1 MTLDLARIL
10 ACARAYHALHGRWP
24 TQRAGEIGGLP
35 GTTWSLVDQALRFG
49 YMGLAGG
56 SSLARLL
63 ASKCRSMR
71 GSSALDEHQIMAW
84 ADAYRAKH
92 GRWPTSNSGRLDG
105 APRETWKAID
115 AALRLG
121 RRRLVGG
128 SSLALLLAARR
139 GARRRGRAVGKRLG
153 GGHRR
158 LSLGQILRFADRH
171 HRRHGRWPT
180 QRSGAIDDLPG
191 LTWLAV
197 EQALR
202 EGHRGLPKGWSLSR
216 LLSEL
221 RGVSPARAH
230 RLTVRQVLAW
240 ADVYHGRLGRW
251 PSRKSGPIDGAA
263 EITWNLVDQAFRFGR
278 HGLVGG
284 SSLAQFLRAQR
295 DARKKPKLAPL
306 TVERILAWADAFRAR
321 HGSWPM
327 RDSGPIDGIPGET
340 WSKVDTALAFGLRG
354 LPDGG
359 SLARLLARHRRAGG
373 RDDD

>member
-1 MTLDLARIL
+1 MTLDVASIL
-10 ACARAYHALHGRWP
+10 AWARAYHARHGRRP
-24 TQRAGEIGGLP
+24 TQRAGEIDGLP

-56 SSLARLL
+56 SSLTRLL
-63 ASKCRSMR
+63 ASK
-71 GSSALDEHQIMAW
+71 ALDEHRILTW
-84 ADAYRAKH
+84 AEAYRAKH
-92 GRWPTSNSGRLDG
+92 GRWPTSYSGRLDG
-105 APRETWKAID
+105 APGETWKGVD

-121 RRRLVGG
+121 RRGLLGG

-139 GARRRGRAVGKRLG
+139 GAVRRRRTVGKRHG
-153 GGHRR
+153 GGRR
-158 LSLGQILRFADRH
+158 ALSVGQILRLAEVH

-180 QRSGAIDDLPG
+180 QRSGAIDDAPG

-216 LLSEL
+216 LLAEL
-221 RGVSPARAH
+221 REVRPARG
-230 RLTVRQVLAW
+230 RRFTVRQVLAW
-240 ADVYHGRLGRW
+240 ADAYHRRYGRW
-251 PSRKSGPIDGAA
+251 PSRKSGPIAGAV

-306 TVERILAWADAFRAR
+306 LVERILAWADAYHAR
-321 HGSWPM
+321 HGSWPL
-327 RDSGPIDGIPGET
+327 RDSGPVDGVPGET

-354 LPDGG
+354 LADGG
-359 SLARLLARHRRAGG
+359 SLASLLARRRG
-373 RDDD
+373 RRP